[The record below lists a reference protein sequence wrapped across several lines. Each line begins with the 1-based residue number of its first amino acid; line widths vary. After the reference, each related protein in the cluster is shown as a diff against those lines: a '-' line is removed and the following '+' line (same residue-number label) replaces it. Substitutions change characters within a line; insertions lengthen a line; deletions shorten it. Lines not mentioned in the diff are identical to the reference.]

1 MRGAAIYALWM
12 QSDIFAQI
20 AATAWNRQN
29 GRYRRTSNGKTI
41 VKLHNIMNKNLIQFD
56 GRRSAYASPSVRTC
70 KCVTERG
77 FAQSSDFNDLDFENR
92 DEE

>member
-1 MRGAAIYALWM
+1 
-12 QSDIFAQI
+12 
-20 AATAWNRQN
+20 
-29 GRYRRTSNGKTI
+29 
-41 VKLHNIMNKNLIQFD
+41 MNKNFIKCD
-56 GRRSAYASPSVRTC
+56 GGRNAYASPSVRVC

>member
-1 MRGAAIYALWM
+1 MDKKFIKGG
-12 QSDIFAQI
+12 S
-20 AATAWNRQN
+20 
-29 GRYRRTSNGKTI
+29 
-41 VKLHNIMNKNLIQFD
+41 
-56 GRRSAYASPSVRTC
+56 SAYASPSVRTC

>member
-1 MRGAAIYALWM
+1 MESAGRTIPADM
-12 QSDIFAQI
+12 QTEHQ
-20 AATAWNRQN
+20 TK
-29 GRYRRTSNGKTI
+29 TSY
-41 VKLHNIMNKNLIQFD
+41 IMNKNFIQCD
-56 GRRSAYASPSVRTC
+56 GGRSAYASPSVRTC

>member
-1 MRGAAIYALWM
+1 M

-20 AATAWNRQN
+20 AATAWNRLPMTEPADMQ
-29 GRYRRTSNGKTI
+29 RKTI
-41 VKLHNIMNKNLIQFD
+41 LKLHNIMNKNFIQCD
-56 GRRSAYASPSVRTC
+56 GGRSAYASPSVRVC